1 MSDTLRARAVSAFG
15 EGYEIDAEIGRGGM
29 GVVYRCKDVK
39 LRRFVAIKVLPPD
52 LAYRDDVRTRFLREA
67 ETAAQLNHPNIVP
80 IFSVDDRDG
89 LVWIVMGLVDGESL
103 GARLLREPRP
113 PYADV
118 KRILRD
124 VADALAYAH
133 TRGIIHRDIK
143 PDNILLDRLTSR
155 PIVTDFGIA
164 RAIEGDSR
172 LTVTGTAVGTPAYMS
187 PEQAMGEGVIDGRS
201 DLYSLACVGYQM
213 LAGELPFKA
222 TNTPSMLM
230 KHLSD
235 PLRPLSSVRPGV
247 PPKFASLIERTL
259 AKKPH
264 QRWRDANEF
273 RDALDAL
280 SLADISE
287 TRATT
292 EERRAR
298 MDSPGEIHASSAW
311 KRPAVPAPP
320 GAPRPPRP
328 ALLPDEAPIRLPRL
342 TAARDHTESH
352 RDRHLPAL
360 SKRGGEREHHGERP
374 PVPSFMPDSW
384 QDARRE
390 WGREEKGRGEPRS
403 RASRIRDF
411 RQHFARTGV
420 MIATLGTVNLM
431 FSPGFLWFLFP
442 TAFWGLGM
450 LRRAGSLWADG
461 IRARDV
467 FGTQAAGQLAGGD
480 AVERR
485 SGRLLSSQE
494 LARQLA
500 PADVLAGPF
509 GENVRR
515 AAADRAA
522 AQDALAKLAPP
533 DREMIPDVG
542 PTLDALA
549 ERVSSLAQALH
560 GLERAAPV
568 DAIASVDA
576 SLADA
581 RNRPESAERDRRI
594 EMLERQ
600 KETINDLA
608 KRRDGL
614 KEQLENANLLLQ
626 SMRLDLLALGS
637 AGVQSAINDAT
648 SATQEARALSRDLRI
663 ALDAAKQIR
672 TGA

>member
-1 MSDTLRARAVSAFG
+1 MSDTLRDRAITAFG

-29 GVVYRCKDVK
+29 GVVYRCRDVK

-52 LAYRDDVRTRFLREA
+52 LAFRDEVRVRFLREA

-80 IFSVDDRDG
+80 IFSVDERDG
-89 LVWIVMGLVDGESL
+89 LVWFVMGLVDGESL

-113 PYADV
+113 PFADV

-124 VADALAYAH
+124 VADGLAYAH
-133 TRGIIHRDIK
+133 SRGIIHRDIK
-143 PDNILLDRLTSR
+143 PDNILLDRLTGR

-187 PEQAMGEGVIDGRS
+187 PEQAMGEGEIDGRS
-201 DLYSLACVGYQM
+201 DLYSLAVVGYQM

-222 TNTPSMLM
+222 SNTPAMLM

-235 PLRPLSSVRPGV
+235 PLRPLSTVRADV
-247 PPKFASLIERTL
+247 PRALASLIERTL

-264 QRWRDANEF
+264 QRWRDAAEF
-273 RDALDAL
+273 RDAL
-280 SLADISE
+280 E
-287 TRATT
+287 TVSVSGAPEAMRP
-292 EERRAR
+292 
-298 MDSPGEIHASSAW
+298 SPSVAW
-311 KRPAVPAPP
+311 QRPAIPAP
-320 GAPRPPRP
+320 PRPPRTP
-328 ALLPDEAPIRLPRL
+328 LSHDEPPVRLPRL
-342 TAARDHTESH
+342 TTPSSQGHDDFGSQRE
-352 RDRHLPAL
+352 
-360 SKRGGEREHHGERP
+360 RGLVRRPRHGEAHGSGDRP

-384 QDARRE
+384 RDARQQ
-390 WGREEKGRGEPRS
+390 WGREAGPGKRS
-403 RASRIRDF
+403 RDFRIRDF
-411 RQHFARTGV
+411 RQKLARSAV
-420 MIATLGTVNLM
+420 MVATLGTVNLM

-442 TAFWGLGM
+442 TAFVSLGL

-461 IRARDV
+461 LRMKDV
-467 FGTQAAGQLAGGD
+467 LGPQAADQLARGE
-480 AVERR
+480 VPEPSR
-485 SGRLLSSQE
+485 SSRQLSANE

-500 PADVLAGPF
+500 PADVLAGPY
-509 GENVRR
+509 GDNVRR
-515 AAADRAA
+515 AASDRAA
-522 AQDALAKLAPP
+522 AREALDRLTPP

-560 GLERAAPV
+560 GLERAAPL
-568 DAIASVDA
+568 DAIDSVGR
-576 SLADA
+576 SLAEA
-581 RNRPESAERDRRI
+581 QARPESPERDRRV

-600 KETINDLA
+600 RDTIADLS
-608 KRRDGL
+608 KRREGL
-614 KEQLENANLLLQ
+614 KEQIENANLLLQ

>member
-1 MSDTLRARAVSAFG
+1 MSDTLRDRAITAFG

-52 LAYRDDVRTRFLREA
+52 LAFRDEVRTRFLREA

-80 IFSVDDRDG
+80 IFSVDEREG
-89 LVWIVMGLVDGESL
+89 LVWFVMGLVDGESL
-103 GARLLREPRP
+103 GARLIREPRP
-113 PYADV
+113 PFAEV

-133 TRGIIHRDIK
+133 SRGIIHRDIK

-164 RAIEGDSR
+164 RAIETDSR

-187 PEQAMGEGVIDGRS
+187 PEQAMGEGDIDGRS
-201 DLYSLACVGYQM
+201 DLYSLAVVGYQM

-222 TNTPSMLM
+222 SNTPAMLM

-235 PLRPLSSVRPGV
+235 PLRPLNSVQPGI
-247 PPKFASLIERTL
+247 PRSLAALIERTL

-264 QRWRDANEF
+264 QRWRDAAEF
-273 RDALDAL
+273 RDALESVSL
-280 SLADISE
+280 SGAPE
-287 TRATT
+287 TAAP
-292 EERRAR
+292 EV
-298 MDSPGEIHASSAW
+298 HASAAW
-311 KRPAVPAPP
+311 MRPAVPSSLLPP
-320 GAPRPPRP
+320 RAPRAHEDPP
-328 ALLPDEAPIRLPRL
+328 LRLPRL
-342 TAARDHTESH
+342 TTPSAPNYRDYAGSSRRTPRRSEE
-352 RDRHLPAL
+352 
-360 SKRGGEREHHGERP
+360 GHGDRP
-374 PVPSFMPDSW
+374 PVPAFMPDSW
-384 QDARRE
+384 QNARRE
-390 WGREEKGRGEPRS
+390 WGRPEERGGKRS
-403 RASRIRDF
+403 RESRIRDF
-411 RQHFARTGV
+411 RQHLARTGV
-420 MIATLGTVNLM
+420 MVATLGAVNLM

-442 TAFWGLGM
+442 TAFMSLGM

-461 IRARDV
+461 IRMQDVLGSKASAQMARGEV
-467 FGTQAAGQLAGGD
+467 PEPPG
-480 AVERR
+480 
-485 SGRLLSSQE
+485 SSRPQSAQE

-500 PADVLAGPF
+500 PADVLAGPY
-509 GENVRR
+509 GDSVRR
-515 AAADRAA
+515 AASDRAA
-522 AQDALAKLAPP
+522 AREALAKLAPP
-533 DREMIPDVG
+533 DREMIPDVS

-560 GLERAAPV
+560 GLDRAAPS
-568 DAIASVDA
+568 DAVASVESA
-576 SLADA
+576 LAEA
-581 RNRPESAERDRRI
+581 RTRPESAERDRRV

-600 KETINDLA
+600 RDTIADLG
-608 KRRDGL
+608 KRRESL
-614 KEQLENANLLLQ
+614 REQLENATLLLQ

-637 AGVQSAINDAT
+637 AGVQSVINDST

>member
-1 MSDTLRARAVSAFG
+1 MSDTLRDRAITAFG

-29 GVVYRCKDVK
+29 GVVYRCRDVK

-52 LAYRDDVRTRFLREA
+52 LAFRDEVRIRFLREA

-80 IFSVDDRDG
+80 IFSVDERDG
-89 LVWIVMGLVDGESL
+89 LVWFVMGLVDGESL
-103 GARLLREPRP
+103 GARLVREPRP
-113 PYADV
+113 PFADV
-118 KRILRD
+118 KRILRE

-133 TRGIIHRDIK
+133 ARGIIHRDIK
-143 PDNILLDRLTSR
+143 PDNILLDRLTAR

-164 RAIEGDSR
+164 RAIETDSR

-187 PEQAMGEGVIDGRS
+187 PEQAMGEGEIDGRS
-201 DLYSLACVGYQM
+201 DLYSLAVVGYQM

-222 TNTPSMLM
+222 SNTPAMLM

-235 PLRPLSSVRPGV
+235 PLRPLHTVQPDV
-247 PPKFASLIERTL
+247 PRALAGLIERTL

-273 RDALDAL
+273 RDALDQVSVSAGGH
-280 SLADISE
+280 AAPQ
-287 TRATT
+287 RP
-292 EERRAR
+292 
-298 MDSPGEIHASSAW
+298 SPSAAW
-311 KRPAVPAPP
+311 QRPAVAPS
-320 GAPRPPRP
+320 APLPRAQRAP
-328 ALLPDEAPIRLPRL
+328 LPDDDRPIRLPRL
-342 TAARDHTESH
+342 TAPGAREPSGH
-352 RDRHLPAL
+352 RPLPA
-360 SKRGGEREHHGERP
+360 RARHVDDHDQHGDRP

-390 WGREEKGRGEPRS
+390 WGKPDERTSGKRPGRD
-403 RASRIRDF
+403 RIREF
-411 RQHFARTGV
+411 RHHLARTGV
-420 MIATLGTVNLM
+420 MVATLGTVNLM

-442 TAFWGLGM
+442 TAFMSLGM

-461 IRARDV
+461 IRIRDV
-467 FGTQAAGQLAGGD
+467 LSGKSSDQIAHGQSP
-480 AVERR
+480 ESSR
-485 SGRLLSSQE
+485 SSRPQSAQE

-509 GENVRR
+509 GEAVRR
-515 AAADRAA
+515 AASDRAA
-522 AQDALAKLAPP
+522 AQDALARLAPP
-533 DREMIPDVG
+533 DREMIPDVA

-560 GLERAAPV
+560 GLEKAAPM
-568 DAIASVDA
+568 DAIASVET
-576 SLADA
+576 SLAEA
-581 RNRPESAERDRRI
+581 KNRPESAERDRRV

-600 KETINDLA
+600 RETIADLG
-608 KRRDGL
+608 KRREGL

-672 TGA
+672 

>member
-1 MSDTLRARAVSAFG
+1 MSDTLRARAVTAFG
-15 EGYEIDAEIGRGGM
+15 DAYEIDAEIGRGGM

-52 LAYRDDVRTRFLREA
+52 LAFRDEVRTRFLREA

-89 LVWIVMGLVDGESL
+89 LVWFVMGLVDGESL
-103 GARLLREPRP
+103 GARLVREPRP
-113 PYADV
+113 PFFDV
-118 KRILRD
+118 KRILHD

-133 TRGIIHRDIK
+133 SRGIIHRDIK
-143 PDNILLDRLTSR
+143 PDNILLDRLTGR

-187 PEQAMGEGVIDGRS
+187 PEQAMGEGEIDGRS
-201 DLYSLACVGYQM
+201 DLYSLAVVGYQM

-222 TNTPSMLM
+222 SNTPAMLM

-235 PLRPLSSVRPGV
+235 PLRPLRSVQPDV
-247 PPKFASLIERTL
+247 PRELAALIERTL

-264 QRWRDANEF
+264 QRWRDAGEF
-273 RDALDAL
+273 RDALDAMSL
-280 SLADISE
+280 SGTE
-287 TRATT
+287 TV
-292 EERRAR
+292 
-298 MDSPGEIHASSAW
+298 SPSGHLSSAW
-311 KRPAVPAPP
+311 KRPAVAPSPLSAPSPPAHGDPP
-320 GAPRPPRP
+320 V
-328 ALLPDEAPIRLPRL
+328 RLPRL
-342 TAARDHTESH
+342 SSSSSAGYREFGGSSRNRSLARRS
-352 RDRHLPAL
+352 P
-360 SKRGGEREHHGERP
+360 HGPEDEGQGDRP
-374 PVPSFMPDSW
+374 PVPSFMPESW
-384 QDARRE
+384 HDARNG
-390 WGREEKGRGEPRS
+390 WGRRGDRSGTRS
-403 RASRIRDF
+403 RESRIRDF
-411 RQHFARTGV
+411 RQHLARAGV
-420 MIATLGTVNLM
+420 MVATLGTVNLM

-442 TAFWGLGM
+442 TAFFGLGV

-461 IRARDV
+461 MRLKDV
-467 FGTQAAGQLAGGD
+467 FGPRASEQLARGG
-480 AVERR
+480 VSEP
-485 SGRLLSSQE
+485 SGSSRPPSANE

-509 GENVRR
+509 GDSVRR
-515 AAADRAA
+515 AAADRAGA
-522 AQDALAKLAPP
+522 SDALARLAPP
-533 DREMIPDVG
+533 DREMIPDVA

-560 GLERAAPV
+560 GLEKAAPA
-568 DAIASVDA
+568 DAIASVERA
-576 SLADA
+576 LAEA
-581 RNRPESAERDRRI
+581 RTRPESTERDRRV

-600 KETINDLA
+600 RETIADLT
-608 KRRDGL
+608 RRREGL

-637 AGVQSAINDAT
+637 AGVQAAINDST

>member
-1 MSDTLRARAVSAFG
+1 MSDTLRDRAITAFG

-52 LAYRDDVRTRFLREA
+52 LAFRDEVRIRFLREA

-80 IFSVDDRDG
+80 IFSVDERDG
-89 LVWIVMGLVDGESL
+89 LVWFVMGLVEGESL
-103 GARLLREPRP
+103 GARLLRESRP
-113 PYADV
+113 PFGEV

-124 VADALAYAH
+124 VADALSYAH

-143 PDNILLDRLTSR
+143 PDNILLDRQTGR

-187 PEQAMGEGVIDGRS
+187 PEQAMGEGEIDGRS
-201 DLYSLACVGYQM
+201 DLYSLAVVGYQM

-222 TNTPSMLM
+222 SNTPAMLM

-235 PLRPLSSVRPGV
+235 PLRPLNTVRADV
-247 PPKFASLIERTL
+247 PRALAGLIERTL

-264 QRWRDANEF
+264 QRWRDAAEF
-273 RDALDAL
+273 RDAL
-280 SLADISE
+280 E
-287 TRATT
+287 TVSVSGAP
-292 EERRAR
+292 EVAPP
-298 MDSPGEIHASSAW
+298 SVHASAAW
-311 KRPAVPAPP
+311 MRPAVPSP
-320 GAPRPPRP
+320 PRPPRP
-328 ALLPDEAPIRLPRL
+328 PLAHDDPPLRLPRL
-342 TAARDHTESH
+342 STPAGP
-352 RDRHLPAL
+352 RDRQHEDRPSRERGL
-360 SKRGGEREHHGERP
+360 SRRSTRYAEDEHGDRP
-374 PVPSFMPDSW
+374 PVPSFMPESW
-384 QDARRE
+384 QDARRD
-390 WGREEKGRGEPRS
+390 WGGDRGESRGAKRPREN
-403 RASRIRDF
+403 RIREF
-411 RQHFARTGV
+411 RQKLVGTSV
-420 MIATLGTVNLM
+420 MVAGLGAINLL

-442 TAFWGLGM
+442 TAFASLGM

-461 IRARDV
+461 IRMKDV
-467 FGTQAAGQLAGGD
+467 FGRDVSDELARGDFAESGHSSRPVSAGQ
-480 AVERR
+480 
-485 SGRLLSSQE
+485 

-500 PADVLAGPF
+500 PPDVLAGSY
-509 GENVRR
+509 GDNVRR

-522 AQDALAKLAPP
+522 AKDALAKLGPA

-568 DAIASVDA
+568 DAIASVER
-576 SLADA
+576 SLAEA
-581 RNRPESAERDRRI
+581 VARPESPERDRRV

-600 KETINDLA
+600 RDTIADLA

>member
-1 MSDTLRARAVSAFG
+1 MSDTLRARAITAFG
-15 EGYEIDAEIGRGGM
+15 DGYEIDAEIGRGGM
-29 GVVYRCKDVK
+29 GVVYRCRDVK

-52 LAYRDDVRTRFLREA
+52 LAFRDEVRTRFLREA

-80 IFSVDDRDG
+80 IYSVDDRDG
-89 LVWIVMGLVDGESL
+89 LVWFVMGLVDGESL
-103 GARLLREPRP
+103 ASRLSREPQP
-113 PYADV
+113 PFADV
-118 KRILRD
+118 RRILRE

-133 TRGIIHRDIK
+133 SRGIIHRDIK
-143 PDNILLDRLTSR
+143 PDNILLDRVTGR

-187 PEQAMGEGVIDGRS
+187 PEQAMGEGEIDGRS
-201 DLYSLACVGYQM
+201 DLYSLAVVGYQM

-222 TNTPSMLM
+222 SNTPAMLM

-235 PLRPLSSVRPGV
+235 PLRPLRSVRPDV
-247 PPKFASLIERTL
+247 PRDLAAMIERTL

-264 QRWRDANEF
+264 QRWRDAAEF

-280 SLADISE
+280 PAGGTQNPASA
-287 TRATT
+287 A
-292 EERRAR
+292 
-298 MDSPGEIHASSAW
+298 GHASAAW
-311 KRPAVPAPP
+311 KRPAVPPAPLPAPP
-320 GAPRPPRP
+320 LAHGEPPV
-328 ALLPDEAPIRLPRL
+328 RLPRL
-342 TAARDHTESH
+342 TNLSAPGYRDPGESARDRRERSLARRPYRFEDESH
-352 RDRHLPAL
+352 GD
-360 SKRGGEREHHGERP
+360 RP
-374 PVPSFMPDSW
+374 PVPSFMPESW
-384 QDARRE
+384 HDARNA
-390 WGREEKGRGEPRS
+390 WGRRADRTAGHS
-403 RASRIRDF
+403 REGRIRDF
-411 RQHFARTGV
+411 RQHLARAGV
-420 MIATLGTVNLM
+420 MVATLGTVNLM
-431 FSPGFLWFLFP
+431 FSPGFPWFLFP
-442 TAFWGLGM
+442 TAFFGLGV

-461 IRARDV
+461 IRMRDV
-467 FGTQAAGQLAGGD
+467 FGRGASERLAHGD
-480 AVERR
+480 A
-485 SGRLLSSQE
+485 SGTSTPSRPPSADE

-509 GENVRR
+509 GDSIRR
-515 AAADRAA
+515 AASDRAA
-522 AQDALAKLAPP
+522 AREALARLAPP

-560 GLERAAPV
+560 GLEKAAPA
-568 DAIASVDA
+568 DAVASVERA
-576 SLADA
+576 LGEA
-581 RNRPESAERDRRI
+581 RSRPESVERDRRV

-600 KETINDLA
+600 RDTIVDLT
-608 KRRDGL
+608 KRREGL

-637 AGVQSAINDAT
+637 AGVQSVINDTT

>member
-1 MSDTLRARAVSAFG
+1 MSDTLRDRAITAFG

-52 LAYRDDVRTRFLREA
+52 LAFRDEVRVRFLREA

-89 LVWIVMGLVDGESL
+89 LVWFVMGLVEGESL

-113 PYADV
+113 PFADV
-118 KRILRD
+118 KRILKD
-124 VADALAYAH
+124 VADALSYAH
-133 TRGIIHRDIK
+133 ARGIIHRDIK
-143 PDNILLDRLTSR
+143 PDNILLDRQTGR

-187 PEQAMGEGVIDGRS
+187 PEQAMGEGEIDGRS
-201 DLYSLACVGYQM
+201 DLYSLAVVGYQM

-222 TNTPSMLM
+222 SNTPAMLM

-235 PLRPLSSVRPGV
+235 PLRPLNSVRPDV
-247 PPKFASLIERTL
+247 PRALAALIERTL

-264 QRWRDANEF
+264 QRWRDAAEF
-273 RDALDAL
+273 RDALETVSL
-280 SLADISE
+280 SGAPE
-287 TRATT
+287 VAPP
-292 EERRAR
+292 AV
-298 MDSPGEIHASSAW
+298 HQSAAW
-311 KRPAVPAPP
+311 MRPAIPAPP
-320 GAPRPPRP
+320 RQARLPHDDPPV
-328 ALLPDEAPIRLPRL
+328 RLPRL
-342 TAARDHTESH
+342 TSPGGSSDQRSYDEPVGRERGLARRTPRYAEEE
-352 RDRHLPAL
+352 
-360 SKRGGEREHHGERP
+360 RGDRP

-384 QDARRE
+384 QDARRD
-390 WGREEKGRGEPRS
+390 WGRGQERGGTRS
-403 RASRIRDF
+403 RGSRIRDF
-411 RQHFARTGV
+411 RQHLVRASAMV
-420 MIATLGTVNLM
+420 ATLGAVNLL

-442 TAFWGLGM
+442 TAFASLGM

-461 IRARDV
+461 IRMKDIFGREASDQIARGEAPDHSRRPV
-467 FGTQAAGQLAGGD
+467 SAG
-480 AVERR
+480 
-485 SGRLLSSQE
+485 E
-494 LARQLA
+494 LARKLA
-500 PADVLAGPF
+500 PGDVLAGPY

-522 AQDALAKLAPP
+522 AQDALARLSPP

-549 ERVSSLAQALH
+549 ERVASLAQALH

-568 DAIASVDA
+568 DAIASVER
-576 SLADA
+576 SLTEAKA
-581 RNRPESAERDRRI
+581 RPESPERDRRV

-600 KETINDLA
+600 RETIADLSR
-608 KRRDGL
+608 RRDGL
-614 KEQLENANLLLQ
+614 REQLENANLLLQ

>member
-1 MSDTLRARAVSAFG
+1 MSDTLRDRAITAFG

-29 GVVYRCKDVK
+29 GVVYRCRDVK

-52 LAYRDDVRTRFLREA
+52 LAFRDEVRVRFLREA

-80 IFSVDDRDG
+80 IFSVDERDG
-89 LVWIVMGLVDGESL
+89 IVWFVMGLVDGESL
-103 GARLLREPRP
+103 AARLLRESRP
-113 PYADV
+113 PFEDV

-133 TRGIIHRDIK
+133 GRGIIHRDIK
-143 PDNILLDRLTSR
+143 PDNILLDRLTGR

-187 PEQAMGEGVIDGRS
+187 PEQAMGEGEIDGRS
-201 DLYSLACVGYQM
+201 DLYSLAVVGYQM

-222 TNTPSMLM
+222 SNTPAMLM

-235 PLRPLSSVRPGV
+235 PLRPLHTVRPEV
-247 PPKFASLIERTL
+247 PRALASLIERTL

-264 QRWRDANEF
+264 QRWRDAAEF
-273 RDALDAL
+273 RDALEAVSL
-280 SLADISE
+280 SGASHV
-287 TRATT
+287 AKP
-292 EERRAR
+292 
-298 MDSPGEIHASSAW
+298 SPSAAW
-311 KRPAVPAPP
+311 QRPALPAP
-320 GAPRPPRP
+320 PRPPRSP
-328 ALLPDEAPIRLPRL
+328 LSHDDPPVRLPRL
-342 TAARDHTESH
+342 SMPSSDHPDPGVS
-352 RDRHLPAL
+352 RDRSLARPRHSEDYPT
-360 SKRGGEREHHGERP
+360 GDRP
-374 PVPSFMPDSW
+374 PVPAFMPESW
-384 QDARRE
+384 RAARQE
-390 WGREEKGRGEPRS
+390 WGRNIEPGLRS
-403 RASRIRDF
+403 RESRIREF
-411 RQHFARTGV
+411 RRKLAGSAV
-420 MIATLGTVNLM
+420 MVATLGTVNLM

-442 TAFWGLGM
+442 TAFVSLGL

-461 IRARDV
+461 LRMKDV
-467 FGTQAAGQLAGGD
+467 LGPQAAEQLARGD
-480 AVERR
+480 VPEPSR
-485 SGRLLSSQE
+485 SSRPLSANE

-500 PADVLAGPF
+500 PADVLAGPY

-522 AQDALAKLAPP
+522 AKDALDRLGPP

-560 GLERAAPV
+560 GLERAAPL
-568 DAIASVDA
+568 DAIGSVER
-576 SLADA
+576 SLAEA
-581 RNRPESAERDRRI
+581 RARPESPERERRV

-600 KETINDLA
+600 RATIEDLT
-608 KRRDGL
+608 KRREGL

>member
-1 MSDTLRARAVSAFG
+1 MSDTLRDRAITAFG

-52 LAYRDDVRTRFLREA
+52 LAFRDEVRTRFLREA

-80 IFSVDDRDG
+80 IFSVDEKDG
-89 LVWIVMGLVDGESL
+89 LVWFVMGLVDGESL
-103 GARLLREPRP
+103 GARLIREPRP
-113 PYADV
+113 PFADV

-133 TRGIIHRDIK
+133 ARGIIHRDIK

-164 RAIEGDSR
+164 RAIETDSR

-187 PEQAMGEGVIDGRS
+187 PEQAMGEGEIDGRS
-201 DLYSLACVGYQM
+201 DLYSLAVVGYQM

-222 TNTPSMLM
+222 SNTPAMLM

-235 PLRPLSSVRPGV
+235 PLRPLNSVQPGI
-247 PPKFASLIERTL
+247 PRSLAALIERTL

-264 QRWRDANEF
+264 QRWRDAAEF
-273 RDALDAL
+273 RDALESVSL
-280 SLADISE
+280 SGAPE
-287 TRATT
+287 TAAP
-292 EERRAR
+292 EV
-298 MDSPGEIHASSAW
+298 HASAAW
-311 KRPAVPAPP
+311 MRPAVPPSLHP
-320 GAPRPPRP
+320 LRAPRAHEDPP
-328 ALLPDEAPIRLPRL
+328 LRLPRL
-342 TAARDHTESH
+342 STPSASNYRDHGGSS
-352 RDRHLPAL
+352 RGPVPRRSSRHSEEEA
-360 SKRGGEREHHGERP
+360 HGDRP
-374 PVPSFMPDSW
+374 PVPAFMPDSW

-390 WGREEKGRGEPRS
+390 WGRPEERSGKRS
-403 RASRIRDF
+403 RESRIRDF
-411 RQHFARTGV
+411 RQHLARTGV
-420 MIATLGTVNLM
+420 MVATLGAVNLM

-442 TAFWGLGM
+442 TAFMSLGM

-461 IRARDV
+461 IRMRDAL
-467 FGTQAAGQLAGGD
+467 GSKASAQMAGG
-480 AVERR
+480 EMPEPSR
-485 SGRLLSSQE
+485 SSRPQSAQE

-500 PADVLAGPF
+500 PADVLAGPY
-509 GENVRR
+509 GDSVRR

-522 AQDALAKLAPP
+522 AREALAKLAPP
-533 DREMIPDVG
+533 DREMIPDVS

-560 GLERAAPV
+560 GLDRAAPT
-568 DAIASVDA
+568 DAIASVESA
-576 SLADA
+576 LAEA
-581 RNRPESAERDRRI
+581 RTRPESAERDRRV

-600 KETINDLA
+600 RDTIADLG
-608 KRRDGL
+608 KRRESL
-614 KEQLENANLLLQ
+614 REQLENATLLLQ

>member
-1 MSDTLRARAVSAFG
+1 MSDTLRGRAITAFG
-15 EGYEIDAEIGRGGM
+15 EGYELDAEIGRGGM

-52 LAYRDDVRTRFLREA
+52 LAFRDEVRVRFLREA

-80 IFSVDDRDG
+80 IFSVDERDG
-89 LVWIVMGLVDGESL
+89 LVWFVMGLVEGESL
-103 GARLLREPRP
+103 AARLLREPRP
-113 PYADV
+113 AFADV

-133 TRGIIHRDIK
+133 ARGIIHRDIK
-143 PDNILLDRLTSR
+143 PDNILLDRQTGR

-187 PEQAMGEGVIDGRS
+187 PEQAMGEGEIDGRS
-201 DLYSLACVGYQM
+201 DLYSLAVVGYQM

-222 TNTPSMLM
+222 SNTPAMLM

-235 PLRPLSSVRPGV
+235 PLRPLNSVRAEIPR
-247 PPKFASLIERTL
+247 ALANLIERTL

-264 QRWRDANEF
+264 QRWRDAAEF
-273 RDALDAL
+273 RDAL
-280 SLADISE
+280 
-287 TRATT
+287 
-292 EERRAR
+292 ERVSVSGA
-298 MDSPGEIHASSAW
+298 PEVVPPPAQPLPAW
-311 KRPAVPAPP
+311 MRPAIPA
-320 GAPRPPRP
+320 PPRP
-328 ALLPDEAPIRLPRL
+328 ARPPAGHDDPPVRLPRL
-342 TAARDHTESH
+342 TTPAGSGH
-352 RDRHLPAL
+352 RPYDEPA
-360 SKRGGEREHHGERP
+360 RGGALERSKSRYAEEEHRGDRP

-390 WGREEKGRGEPRS
+390 WGGSRGERGKRPREN
-403 RASRIRDF
+403 RIREF
-411 RQHFARTGV
+411 RQQLAKTGV
-420 MIATLGTVNLM
+420 MVAGLGAINLM
-431 FSPGFLWFLFP
+431 FSPNFLWFLFP
-442 TAFWGLGM
+442 TAFASLGL

-461 IRARDV
+461 IRMKDV
-467 FGTQAAGQLAGGD
+467 FGREASEQLARGEVPEGS
-480 AVERR
+480 R
-485 SGRLLSSQE
+485 SSRPVTAGE

-500 PADVLAGPF
+500 PPDVLAGPY
-509 GENVRR
+509 GDNVRR

-522 AQDALAKLAPP
+522 AQDALAKLSPP

-560 GLERAAPV
+560 ALERAAPV
-568 DAIASVDA
+568 DAIATIER

-581 RNRPESAERDRRI
+581 QARPASPERDRRV

-600 KETINDLA
+600 RETIADLT

>member
-1 MSDTLRARAVSAFG
+1 MSDTLRDRAITAFG

-52 LAYRDDVRTRFLREA
+52 LAFRDEVRIRFLREA

-89 LVWIVMGLVDGESL
+89 LVWFVMGLVEGESL

-113 PYADV
+113 PFPDV
-118 KRILRD
+118 KRILKD
-124 VADALAYAH
+124 VADALSYAH
-133 TRGIIHRDIK
+133 ARGIIHRDIK
-143 PDNILLDRLTSR
+143 PDNILLDKQTGR

-187 PEQAMGEGVIDGRS
+187 PEQAMGEGEIDGRS
-201 DLYSLACVGYQM
+201 DLYSLAVVGYQM

-222 TNTPSMLM
+222 SNTPAMLM

-235 PLRPLSSVRPGV
+235 PLRPLNSVRPEV
-247 PPKFASLIERTL
+247 PRALAALIERTL

-264 QRWRDANEF
+264 QRWRDAAEF
-273 RDALDAL
+273 RDALETVSL
-280 SLADISE
+280 SGAPE
-287 TRATT
+287 VAPP
-292 EERRAR
+292 AV
-298 MDSPGEIHASSAW
+298 HQSAAW
-311 KRPAVPAPP
+311 MRPAIPA
-320 GAPRPPRP
+320 PPRP
-328 ALLPDEAPIRLPRL
+328 ARLPHEDPPVRLPRL
-342 TAARDHTESH
+342 TSPGGLSDQRSYDEPAGRE
-352 RDRHLPAL
+352 RAL
-360 SKRGGEREHHGERP
+360 SRRSPRYAEEERGDRP

-384 QDARRE
+384 QDARRD
-390 WGREEKGRGEPRS
+390 WGRGQERGGKRS
-403 RASRIRDF
+403 RESRIRDF
-411 RQHFARTGV
+411 RQHLVRASAMV
-420 MIATLGTVNLM
+420 ATLGAVNLM

-442 TAFWGLGM
+442 TAFASLGM

-461 IRARDV
+461 IRMKDI
-467 FGTQAAGQLAGGD
+467 FGREASDQLARGD
-480 AVERR
+480 VPDHAQ
-485 SGRLLSSQE
+485 SSRPVSAGE
-494 LARQLA
+494 LARKLA
-500 PADVLAGPF
+500 PGDVLAGPY

-522 AQDALAKLAPP
+522 AQDALARLAPP

-549 ERVSSLAQALH
+549 ERVASLAQALH

-568 DAIASVDA
+568 DAIASVER
-576 SLADA
+576 SLTEAKA
-581 RNRPESAERDRRI
+581 RAESPERDRRV

-600 KETINDLA
+600 RETIADLS

-614 KEQLENANLLLQ
+614 REQLENANLLLQ